1 MNINITI
8 SSDSS
13 ESRSIHL
20 LTEVVE
26 CLQLEKIELNEK
38 YLSLN
43 SKKNNVEIQLAEQV
57 EKCQLLEAEKKELEE
72 KLAEQQGKY
81 QTLEA
86 EKKDFESKLTEQEGI
101 CQKLETENKELE
113 EKLAEQQGKYQTL
126 EAEKKDFEGKL
137 TEQEGMCQKLEA
149 EKKELEEK
157 FAEQQGKYQT
167 LEAEKKDFEGK
178 LTEQEGMCQKLETE
192 NKELEEKFAEQQ
204 GKYQTLEAEKK
215 DIESKLTEQEGIC
228 QKLDADKVSV
238 ESSYAELQKQQD
250 EAQTRRLIEAIKSL
264 SQMLQYSLGTSLSP
278 KWLEYLGGIKS
289 DIDKFITEEQT
300 ISDITLKIVSKNG
313 WLAKLTSIRW
323 WSKAISVKNDLP
335 TSLQDGSGFHVSF
348 CNLQHLLKENG
359 VDILIPTCDFS
370 SNIDNYKVDYDEVTI
385 IKDLFPA
392 YIPKSYVLCEI
403 NYVSFNGNMGKC
415 IGYKS

>member
-38 YLSLN
+38 FLTLN

-86 EKKDFESKLTEQEGI
+86 EKKNFESKLTEQEGI

-126 EAEKKDFEGKL
+126 ETEKKDFESKL
-137 TEQEGMCQKLEA
+137 TEQEGMYQKLEK
-149 EKKELEEK
+149 ENKELEEK
-157 FAEQQGKYQT
+157 LAEQQGKCQT
-167 LEAEKKDFEGK
+167 LEAEKKDF
-178 LTEQEGMCQKLETE
+178 
-192 NKELEEKFAEQQ
+192 
-204 GKYQTLEAEKK
+204 
-215 DIESKLTEQEGIC
+215 ESKLTEQEGIC

-238 ESSYAELQKQQD
+238 ERSYAELQKQQD

-335 TSLQDGSGFHVSF
+335 TSLQEGSGFYFSF

>member
-26 CLQLEKIELNEK
+26 CLELEKIELNEK
-38 YLSLN
+38 FLTLN

-86 EKKDFESKLTEQEGI
+86 ENKNFESKLTEQEGI

-126 EAEKKDFEGKL
+126 ETEKKDFESKL
-137 TEQEGMCQKLEA
+137 TEQEGMYQKLEK
-149 EKKELEEK
+149 ENKELEEK
-157 FAEQQGKYQT
+157 LAEQQGKCQT
-167 LEAEKKDFEGK
+167 LEAEKKDF
-178 LTEQEGMCQKLETE
+178 
-192 NKELEEKFAEQQ
+192 
-204 GKYQTLEAEKK
+204 
-215 DIESKLTEQEGIC
+215 ESKLTEQEGIC

-238 ESSYAELQKQQD
+238 ERSYAELQKQQD
-250 EAQTRRLIEAIKSL
+250 EDKSRRLIEGIKSL

-335 TSLQDGSGFHVSF
+335 TSLQEGSGFYFSF

>member
-38 YLSLN
+38 FLTLN
-43 SKKNNVEIQLAEQV
+43 NKKNNVEIQLAEQV

-86 EKKDFESKLTEQEGI
+86 EKKDFESKLTEQEGM

-113 EKLAEQQGKYQTL
+113 EKLAEQQGRYQIL
-126 EAEKKDFEGKL
+126 EAEKKDF
-137 TEQEGMCQKLEA
+137 
-149 EKKELEEK
+149 
-157 FAEQQGKYQT
+157 
-167 LEAEKKDFEGK
+167 
-178 LTEQEGMCQKLETE
+178 
-192 NKELEEKFAEQQ
+192 
-204 GKYQTLEAEKK
+204 
-215 DIESKLTEQEGIC
+215 ESKLTEQEGIC
-228 QKLDADKVSV
+228 QKLYADKVSV
-238 ESSYAELQKQQD
+238 ERSYAELQQQQD
-250 EAQTRRLIEAIKSL
+250 EAKTRSLIEAIKSL

-278 KWLEYLGGIKS
+278 KWLEYLGRIKS

-335 TSLQDGSGFHVSF
+335 TSLQEGSGFYFSF

>member
-38 YLSLN
+38 FLTVN
-43 SKKNNVEIQLAEQV
+43 RKKNNVEIQLAEQV

-72 KLAEQQGKY
+72 KLAEQQGQY

-101 CQKLETENKELE
+101 CQKL
-113 EKLAEQQGKYQTL
+113 Y
-126 EAEKKDFEGKL
+126 
-137 TEQEGMCQKLEA
+137 
-149 EKKELEEK
+149 
-157 FAEQQGKYQT
+157 
-167 LEAEKKDFEGK
+167 
-178 LTEQEGMCQKLETE
+178 
-192 NKELEEKFAEQQ
+192 
-204 GKYQTLEAEKK
+204 
-215 DIESKLTEQEGIC
+215 
-228 QKLDADKVSV
+228 ADKVSV
-238 ESSYAELQKQQD
+238 ERSYAELQKQQD
-250 EAQTRRLIEAIKSL
+250 EAKTRRLIEAIKSL
-264 SQMLQYSLGTSLSP
+264 SQMLQYSLGTCLSP

-335 TSLQDGSGFHVSF
+335 TSLQEGSGFYFSF

>member
-38 YLSLN
+38 FLTLN
-43 SKKNNVEIQLAEQV
+43 NKKNNVEIQLAEQV

-72 KLAEQQGKY
+72 KLAEQQGRY
-81 QTLEA
+81 QILEA

-101 CQKLETENKELE
+101 CQKL
-113 EKLAEQQGKYQTL
+113 Y
-126 EAEKKDFEGKL
+126 
-137 TEQEGMCQKLEA
+137 
-149 EKKELEEK
+149 
-157 FAEQQGKYQT
+157 
-167 LEAEKKDFEGK
+167 
-178 LTEQEGMCQKLETE
+178 
-192 NKELEEKFAEQQ
+192 
-204 GKYQTLEAEKK
+204 
-215 DIESKLTEQEGIC
+215 
-228 QKLDADKVSV
+228 ADKVSV
-238 ESSYAELQKQQD
+238 ERSYAELQQQQD
-250 EAQTRRLIEAIKSL
+250 EAKTRSLIEAIKSL

-278 KWLEYLGGIKS
+278 KWLEYLGRIKS

-335 TSLQDGSGFHVSF
+335 TSLQEGSGFYFSF

>member
-38 YLSLN
+38 FLTVN

-72 KLAEQQGKY
+72 KLAEQQGQY

-86 EKKDFESKLTEQEGI
+86 EKKDFESKLTKQEGMCQKLETENKELEEKLAEQQGQYQTLEAEKKDFESKLTKQEGM

-113 EKLAEQQGKYQTL
+113 EKLAEQQGKYLTL
-126 EAEKKDFEGKL
+126 ETEKKDF
-137 TEQEGMCQKLEA
+137 
-149 EKKELEEK
+149 
-157 FAEQQGKYQT
+157 
-167 LEAEKKDFEGK
+167 
-178 LTEQEGMCQKLETE
+178 
-192 NKELEEKFAEQQ
+192 
-204 GKYQTLEAEKK
+204 
-215 DIESKLTEQEGIC
+215 ESKLTEQEGIC
-228 QKLDADKVSV
+228 QKLYADKVSV
-238 ESSYAELQKQQD
+238 ERSYAELQKQQD
-250 EAQTRRLIEAIKSL
+250 EAKTRRLIEAIKSL
-264 SQMLQYSLGTSLSP
+264 SQMLQYSLGTCLSP

-335 TSLQDGSGFHVSF
+335 TSLQEGSGFYFSF

>member
-26 CLQLEKIELNEK
+26 CLELEKIELNEK
-38 YLSLN
+38 FLTLN

-86 EKKDFESKLTEQEGI
+86 EKKNFESKLTEQEGI

-126 EAEKKDFEGKL
+126 ETEKKDFESKL
-137 TEQEGMCQKLEA
+137 TEQEGI
-149 EKKELEEK
+149 
-157 FAEQQGKYQT
+157 
-167 LEAEKKDFEGK
+167 
-178 LTEQEGMCQKLETE
+178 CQKLETE
-192 NKELEEKFAEQQ
+192 NKELEEKFAEQK

-228 QKLDADKVSV
+228 QKLDADKVSI

-250 EAQTRRLIEAIKSL
+250 EDKSRRLIEAIKSL

-335 TSLQDGSGFHVSF
+335 TSLQEGSGFYFSF

>member
-1 MNINITI
+1 MFAVGKN
-8 SSDSS
+8 
-13 ESRSIHL
+13 R
-20 LTEVVE
+20 V
-26 CLQLEKIELNEK
+26 KRK

-113 EKLAEQQGKYQTL
+113 EKL
-126 EAEKKDFEGKL
+126 
-137 TEQEGMCQKLEA
+137 
-149 EKKELEEK
+149 
-157 FAEQQGKYQT
+157 AEQQGKYQT

>member
-1 MNINITI
+1 MNINISI

-38 YLSLN
+38 FLTLN

-86 EKKDFESKLTEQEGI
+86 EKKD
-101 CQKLETENKELE
+101 
-113 EKLAEQQGKYQTL
+113 
-126 EAEKKDFEGKL
+126 
-137 TEQEGMCQKLEA
+137 
-149 EKKELEEK
+149 
-157 FAEQQGKYQT
+157 
-167 LEAEKKDFEGK
+167 
-178 LTEQEGMCQKLETE
+178 
-192 NKELEEKFAEQQ
+192 
-204 GKYQTLEAEKK
+204 
-215 DIESKLTEQEGIC
+215 IESKLTEQEGIC
-228 QKLDADKVSV
+228 QKLNADKVSV
-238 ESSYAELQKQQD
+238 ESSYAELQKRQD
-250 EAQTRRLIEAIKSL
+250 EAKTRRLIEAIKSL
-264 SQMLQYSLGTSLSP
+264 SQMLQYSLGTCLSP

-335 TSLQDGSGFHVSF
+335 TSLQEGSGFYFSF

>member
-38 YLSLN
+38 FLTVN

-72 KLAEQQGKY
+72 KLAEQQGQY

-101 CQKLETENKELE
+101 CQKL
-113 EKLAEQQGKYQTL
+113 Y
-126 EAEKKDFEGKL
+126 
-137 TEQEGMCQKLEA
+137 
-149 EKKELEEK
+149 
-157 FAEQQGKYQT
+157 
-167 LEAEKKDFEGK
+167 
-178 LTEQEGMCQKLETE
+178 
-192 NKELEEKFAEQQ
+192 
-204 GKYQTLEAEKK
+204 
-215 DIESKLTEQEGIC
+215 
-228 QKLDADKVSV
+228 ADKVSV
-238 ESSYAELQKQQD
+238 ERSYAELQKQQD
-250 EAQTRRLIEAIKSL
+250 EAKTRRLIEAIKSL
-264 SQMLQYSLGTSLSP
+264 SQMLQYSLGTCLSP

-335 TSLQDGSGFHVSF
+335 TSLQEGSGFYFSF

>member
-1 MNINITI
+1 MNINISI

-38 YLSLN
+38 FLTLN

-72 KLAEQQGKY
+72 KLAEQQGQY

-101 CQKLETENKELE
+101 CQKL
-113 EKLAEQQGKYQTL
+113 
-126 EAEKKDFEGKL
+126 
-137 TEQEGMCQKLEA
+137 
-149 EKKELEEK
+149 
-157 FAEQQGKYQT
+157 
-167 LEAEKKDFEGK
+167 
-178 LTEQEGMCQKLETE
+178 
-192 NKELEEKFAEQQ
+192 
-204 GKYQTLEAEKK
+204 
-215 DIESKLTEQEGIC
+215 
-228 QKLDADKVSV
+228 DADKVSV
-238 ESSYAELQKQQD
+238 ERSYAELQKQQD

-335 TSLQDGSGFHVSF
+335 TSLQEGSGFHVSF

>member
-26 CLQLEKIELNEK
+26 CLELEKIELNEK
-38 YLSLN
+38 FLTLN

-86 EKKDFESKLTEQEGI
+86 EKKNFESKLTEQEGI

-126 EAEKKDFEGKL
+126 ETEKKDFESKL
-137 TEQEGMCQKLEA
+137 TEQEGMYQKLEK
-149 EKKELEEK
+149 ENKELEEK
-157 FAEQQGKYQT
+157 LAEQQGKCQT
-167 LEAEKKDFEGK
+167 LEAEKKDF
-178 LTEQEGMCQKLETE
+178 
-192 NKELEEKFAEQQ
+192 
-204 GKYQTLEAEKK
+204 
-215 DIESKLTEQEGIC
+215 ESKLTEQEGIC

-238 ESSYAELQKQQD
+238 ERSYAELQKQQD

-335 TSLQDGSGFHVSF
+335 TSLQEGSGFHVSF

>member
-137 TEQEGMCQKLEA
+137 TEQEGMCQKLET
-149 EKKELEEK
+149 ENKELEEK

>member
-38 YLSLN
+38 FLTLN

-86 EKKDFESKLTEQEGI
+86 ENKNFESKLTEQEGI

-126 EAEKKDFEGKL
+126 ETEKKDFESKL
-137 TEQEGMCQKLEA
+137 TEQEGMYQKLEK
-149 EKKELEEK
+149 ENKELEEK
-157 FAEQQGKYQT
+157 LAEQQGKCQT
-167 LEAEKKDFEGK
+167 LEAEKKDF
-178 LTEQEGMCQKLETE
+178 
-192 NKELEEKFAEQQ
+192 
-204 GKYQTLEAEKK
+204 
-215 DIESKLTEQEGIC
+215 ESKLTEQEGIC

-238 ESSYAELQKQQD
+238 ERSYAELQKQQD

-335 TSLQDGSGFHVSF
+335 TSLQEGSGFHVSF

>member
-26 CLQLEKIELNEK
+26 CLELEKIELNEK
-38 YLSLN
+38 FLTLN

-86 EKKDFESKLTEQEGI
+86 ENKNFESKLTEQEGI

-126 EAEKKDFEGKL
+126 ETEKKDFESKL
-137 TEQEGMCQKLEA
+137 TEQEGI
-149 EKKELEEK
+149 
-157 FAEQQGKYQT
+157 
-167 LEAEKKDFEGK
+167 
-178 LTEQEGMCQKLETE
+178 CQKLETE
-192 NKELEEKFAEQQ
+192 NKELEEKFAEQK

-228 QKLDADKVSV
+228 QKLDADKVSI

-335 TSLQDGSGFHVSF
+335 TSLQEGSGFHVSF

>member
-38 YLSLN
+38 FLTLN

-86 EKKDFESKLTEQEGI
+86 EKKDFESKLTKQEGM

-126 EAEKKDFEGKL
+126 EAEKKDFESKL
-137 TEQEGMCQKLEA
+137 TK
-149 EKKELEEK
+149 
-157 FAEQQGKYQT
+157 
-167 LEAEKKDFEGK
+167 
-178 LTEQEGMCQKLETE
+178 QEGMCQKLETE
-192 NKELEEKFAEQQ
+192 NKELEEKLAEQQ
-204 GKYQTLEAEKK
+204 GKYQTLETEKK
-215 DIESKLTEQEGIC
+215 DFESKLTEQEGIC
-228 QKLDADKVSV
+228 QKLYADKVSV
-238 ESSYAELQKQQD
+238 ERSYGELQKQQD
-250 EAQTRRLIEAIKSL
+250 EAKTRRLIEAIKSL

-335 TSLQDGSGFHVSF
+335 TSLQEGSGFYFSF

>member
-1 MNINITI
+1 MNINISI

-38 YLSLN
+38 FLTLN

-81 QTLEA
+81 QTLET
-86 EKKDFESKLTEQEGI
+86 EKKNFESKLTEQEGI
-101 CQKLETENKELE
+101 CQKLN
-113 EKLAEQQGKYQTL
+113 
-126 EAEKKDFEGKL
+126 
-137 TEQEGMCQKLEA
+137 
-149 EKKELEEK
+149 
-157 FAEQQGKYQT
+157 
-167 LEAEKKDFEGK
+167 
-178 LTEQEGMCQKLETE
+178 
-192 NKELEEKFAEQQ
+192 
-204 GKYQTLEAEKK
+204 
-215 DIESKLTEQEGIC
+215 
-228 QKLDADKVSV
+228 ADKVSV
-238 ESSYAELQKQQD
+238 ESSYAELQKRQD
-250 EAQTRRLIEAIKSL
+250 EAKTRRLIEAIKSL
-264 SQMLQYSLGTSLSP
+264 SQMLQYSLGTCLSP

-335 TSLQDGSGFHVSF
+335 TSLQEGSGFYFSF

>member
-101 CQKLETENKELE
+101 CQKLDAENKELE
-113 EKLAEQQGKYQTL
+113 EKL
-126 EAEKKDFEGKL
+126 
-137 TEQEGMCQKLEA
+137 
-149 EKKELEEK
+149 
-157 FAEQQGKYQT
+157 AEQQGKYQT

>member
-38 YLSLN
+38 FLTVN

-72 KLAEQQGKY
+72 KLAEQQGQY

-86 EKKDFESKLTEQEGI
+86 EKKNFESKLTEQEGI
-101 CQKLETENKELE
+101 CQKL
-113 EKLAEQQGKYQTL
+113 Y
-126 EAEKKDFEGKL
+126 
-137 TEQEGMCQKLEA
+137 
-149 EKKELEEK
+149 
-157 FAEQQGKYQT
+157 
-167 LEAEKKDFEGK
+167 
-178 LTEQEGMCQKLETE
+178 
-192 NKELEEKFAEQQ
+192 
-204 GKYQTLEAEKK
+204 
-215 DIESKLTEQEGIC
+215 
-228 QKLDADKVSV
+228 ADKVSG
-238 ESSYAELQKQQD
+238 ERSYAELQKQQD
-250 EAQTRRLIEAIKSL
+250 EAKTRRIIEAIKSL
-264 SQMLQYSLGTSLSP
+264 SQMLQYSLGTCLSP

-335 TSLQDGSGFHVSF
+335 TSLQEGSGFYFSF

>member
-38 YLSLN
+38 FLTLN

-57 EKCQLLEAEKKELEE
+57 EKCQLLEAEKKELEEQLAEQQGKYQTLEAEKKDFESKLREQEGICEKLETENKELEEQLAEQQGKYQTLKAEKKDFESKLTKQEGMCQKLETENKELEE

-101 CQKLETENKELE
+101 C
-113 EKLAEQQGKYQTL
+113 EKLY
-126 EAEKKDFEGKL
+126 
-137 TEQEGMCQKLEA
+137 
-149 EKKELEEK
+149 
-157 FAEQQGKYQT
+157 
-167 LEAEKKDFEGK
+167 
-178 LTEQEGMCQKLETE
+178 
-192 NKELEEKFAEQQ
+192 
-204 GKYQTLEAEKK
+204 
-215 DIESKLTEQEGIC
+215 
-228 QKLDADKVSV
+228 ADKASV
-238 ESSYAELQKQQD
+238 ERSYAELQKQQD
-250 EAQTRRLIEAIKSL
+250 EAKTRRLIEAIKSL
-264 SQMLQYSLGTSLSP
+264 SQMLQYSLGSSLSP

-300 ISDITLKIVSKNG
+300 ISDITLKIVTKNG

-335 TSLQDGSGFHVSF
+335 TSLQEGSGFYFSF

-359 VDILIPTCDFS
+359 VDILIPACDFS

>member
-38 YLSLN
+38 FLTVN

-72 KLAEQQGKY
+72 KLAEQQGQY

-101 CQKLETENKELE
+101 CQKL
-113 EKLAEQQGKYQTL
+113 Y
-126 EAEKKDFEGKL
+126 
-137 TEQEGMCQKLEA
+137 
-149 EKKELEEK
+149 
-157 FAEQQGKYQT
+157 
-167 LEAEKKDFEGK
+167 
-178 LTEQEGMCQKLETE
+178 
-192 NKELEEKFAEQQ
+192 
-204 GKYQTLEAEKK
+204 
-215 DIESKLTEQEGIC
+215 
-228 QKLDADKVSV
+228 ADKVSV
-238 ESSYAELQKQQD
+238 ERSYAELQKQQD
-250 EAQTRRLIEAIKSL
+250 EAKTRRLIEAIKSL
-264 SQMLQYSLGTSLSP
+264 SQMLQYSLGTNLSP

-335 TSLQDGSGFHVSF
+335 TSLQEGSGFHVSF

>member
-1 MNINITI
+1 MNINISI

-38 YLSLN
+38 FLTLN

-72 KLAEQQGKY
+72 KLAEQQGKHQTLEAEKKNFESKLTEQEGICQKLETENKELEEKLAEQQGKY

-86 EKKDFESKLTEQEGI
+86 EKKNFESKLTEQEGI

-126 EAEKKDFEGKL
+126 EAEKKD
-137 TEQEGMCQKLEA
+137 
-149 EKKELEEK
+149 
-157 FAEQQGKYQT
+157 
-167 LEAEKKDFEGK
+167 
-178 LTEQEGMCQKLETE
+178 
-192 NKELEEKFAEQQ
+192 
-204 GKYQTLEAEKK
+204 
-215 DIESKLTEQEGIC
+215 IESKLTEQEGIC
-228 QKLDADKVSV
+228 QKLNADKVSV
-238 ESSYAELQKQQD
+238 ESSYAELQKRQD
-250 EAQTRRLIEAIKSL
+250 EAKTRRLIEAIKSL
-264 SQMLQYSLGTSLSP
+264 SQMLQYSLGTCLSP

-335 TSLQDGSGFHVSF
+335 TSLQEGSGFYFSF

>member
-26 CLQLEKIELNEK
+26 CLELEKIELNEK
-38 YLSLN
+38 FLTLN

-86 EKKDFESKLTEQEGI
+86 ENKNFESKLTEQEGI

-126 EAEKKDFEGKL
+126 ETEKKDVESKL
-137 TEQEGMCQKLEA
+137 TEQE
-149 EKKELEEK
+149 EK
-157 FAEQQGKYQT
+157 
-167 LEAEKKDFEGK
+167 
-178 LTEQEGMCQKLETE
+178 CQKLETE
-192 NKELEEKFAEQQ
+192 NKKKKKKFAEQK

-228 QKLDADKVSV
+228 QKLYADKVSV
-238 ESSYAELQKQQD
+238 ERSYAELQQQQD

-335 TSLQDGSGFHVSF
+335 TSLQEGSGFYFSF

>member
-38 YLSLN
+38 FLTLN

-72 KLAEQQGKY
+72 KLAEQKGKYQNLEAEKKDFESKLTKQEGMCQKLETENKELEKKLAEQQGKY

-101 CQKLETENKELE
+101 C
-113 EKLAEQQGKYQTL
+113 EKLY
-126 EAEKKDFEGKL
+126 
-137 TEQEGMCQKLEA
+137 
-149 EKKELEEK
+149 
-157 FAEQQGKYQT
+157 
-167 LEAEKKDFEGK
+167 
-178 LTEQEGMCQKLETE
+178 
-192 NKELEEKFAEQQ
+192 
-204 GKYQTLEAEKK
+204 
-215 DIESKLTEQEGIC
+215 
-228 QKLDADKVSV
+228 ADKASV
-238 ESSYAELQKQQD
+238 ERSYAELQKQQD
-250 EAQTRRLIEAIKSL
+250 EAKTRRLIEAIKSL

-335 TSLQDGSGFHVSF
+335 TSLQEGSGFYFSF

-370 SNIDNYKVDYDEVTI
+370 SNIDNYKVDYDEVPI

>member
-38 YLSLN
+38 FLTLN

-86 EKKDFESKLTEQEGI
+86 EKKNFESKLTEQEGI

-126 EAEKKDFEGKL
+126 ETEKKDFESKL
-137 TEQEGMCQKLEA
+137 TEQEGMYQKLEK
-149 EKKELEEK
+149 ENKELEEK
-157 FAEQQGKYQT
+157 LAEQQGKCQT
-167 LEAEKKDFEGK
+167 LEAEKKDF
-178 LTEQEGMCQKLETE
+178 
-192 NKELEEKFAEQQ
+192 
-204 GKYQTLEAEKK
+204 
-215 DIESKLTEQEGIC
+215 ESKLTEQEGIC

-238 ESSYAELQKQQD
+238 ERSYAELQKQQD

-335 TSLQDGSGFHVSF
+335 TSLQEGSGFHVSF

>member
-38 YLSLN
+38 FLTLN

-72 KLAEQQGKY
+72 KLAEQQGKH

-86 EKKDFESKLTEQEGI
+86 EKKNFESKLTEQEGI

-126 EAEKKDFEGKL
+126 ETEKKNFESKL
-137 TEQEGMCQKLEA
+137 TEQEGI
-149 EKKELEEK
+149 
-157 FAEQQGKYQT
+157 
-167 LEAEKKDFEGK
+167 
-178 LTEQEGMCQKLETE
+178 CQKLETE
-192 NKELEEKFAEQQ
+192 NKELEEKLAEQQ
-204 GKYQTLEAEKK
+204 GKCQTLEAEKK
-215 DIESKLTEQEGIC
+215 DFESKLTEQEGIC

-238 ESSYAELQKQQD
+238 ERSYAELQKQQD

-335 TSLQDGSGFHVSF
+335 TSLQEGSGFHVSF

>member
-38 YLSLN
+38 FLTLN

-86 EKKDFESKLTEQEGI
+86 EKKNFESKLTEQEGI

-126 EAEKKDFEGKL
+126 ETEKKNFES
-137 TEQEGMCQKLEA
+137 
-149 EKKELEEK
+149 
-157 FAEQQGKYQT
+157 
-167 LEAEKKDFEGK
+167 K

-192 NKELEEKFAEQQ
+192 NKELEEKLAEQQ
-204 GKYQTLEAEKK
+204 GKCQTLEAEKK
-215 DIESKLTEQEGIC
+215 DFESKLTEQEGIC

-238 ESSYAELQKQQD
+238 ERSYAELQKQQD

-278 KWLEYLGGIKS
+278 KWLEYLSGIKS

-335 TSLQDGSGFHVSF
+335 TSLQEGSGFHVSF

>member
-38 YLSLN
+38 FLTLN

-86 EKKDFESKLTEQEGI
+86 EKKNFESKLTEQKGICQKLETENKELEEKLVEQQGKYQTLEAEKKDFESKLTEQEEM
-101 CQKLETENKELE
+101 CQKLETMNKELE

-126 EAEKKDFEGKL
+126 EAEKKDFE
-137 TEQEGMCQKLEA
+137 
-149 EKKELEEK
+149 
-157 FAEQQGKYQT
+157 
-167 LEAEKKDFEGK
+167 
-178 LTEQEGMCQKLETE
+178 
-192 NKELEEKFAEQQ
+192 
-204 GKYQTLEAEKK
+204 
-215 DIESKLTEQEGIC
+215 SKLTEQEEMC
-228 QKLDADKVSV
+228 QKLYADKVSV

-250 EAQTRRLIEAIKSL
+250 EAKTRRLIEAIKSL

-323 WSKAISVKNDLP
+323 WSKVISVKNDLP
-335 TSLQDGSGFHVSF
+335 TSLQEGSGFYFSF

>member
-38 YLSLN
+38 FLTLN

-81 QTLEA
+81 QTLET

-101 CQKLETENKELE
+101 CQKL
-113 EKLAEQQGKYQTL
+113 Y
-126 EAEKKDFEGKL
+126 
-137 TEQEGMCQKLEA
+137 
-149 EKKELEEK
+149 
-157 FAEQQGKYQT
+157 
-167 LEAEKKDFEGK
+167 
-178 LTEQEGMCQKLETE
+178 
-192 NKELEEKFAEQQ
+192 
-204 GKYQTLEAEKK
+204 
-215 DIESKLTEQEGIC
+215 
-228 QKLDADKVSV
+228 ADKVSV
-238 ESSYAELQKQQD
+238 ERSYGELQKQQD
-250 EAQTRRLIEAIKSL
+250 EAKTRRLIEAIKSL

-335 TSLQDGSGFHVSF
+335 TSLQEGSGFYFSF

>member
-1 MNINITI
+1 MNINISI

-38 YLSLN
+38 FLTLN

-86 EKKDFESKLTEQEGI
+86 ENKNFESKLTEQEGI
-101 CQKLETENKELE
+101 CQKL
-113 EKLAEQQGKYQTL
+113 Y
-126 EAEKKDFEGKL
+126 
-137 TEQEGMCQKLEA
+137 
-149 EKKELEEK
+149 
-157 FAEQQGKYQT
+157 
-167 LEAEKKDFEGK
+167 
-178 LTEQEGMCQKLETE
+178 
-192 NKELEEKFAEQQ
+192 
-204 GKYQTLEAEKK
+204 
-215 DIESKLTEQEGIC
+215 
-228 QKLDADKVSV
+228 ADKVSI

-250 EAQTRRLIEAIKSL
+250 EDKSRRLIEAIKSL

-335 TSLQDGSGFHVSF
+335 TSLQEGSGFYVSF

>member
-38 YLSLN
+38 FLTLN

-86 EKKDFESKLTEQEGI
+86 EKKDFESKLTKQEGM
-101 CQKLETENKELE
+101 CQKLEIENKELE

-126 EAEKKDFEGKL
+126 EAEKKDFESKL
-137 TEQEGMCQKLEA
+137 TKQEGMCQKLEI
-149 EKKELEEK
+149 ENKELEEK
-157 FAEQQGKYQT
+157 LAEQQGKYQT
-167 LEAEKKDFEGK
+167 LETEKKDF
-178 LTEQEGMCQKLETE
+178 
-192 NKELEEKFAEQQ
+192 
-204 GKYQTLEAEKK
+204 
-215 DIESKLTEQEGIC
+215 ESKLTEQEGIC
-228 QKLDADKVSV
+228 QKLYADKVSV
-238 ESSYAELQKQQD
+238 ERSYGELQKQQD
-250 EAQTRRLIEAIKSL
+250 EAKTRRLIEAIKSL

-335 TSLQDGSGFHVSF
+335 TSLQEGSGFYFSF

-392 YIPKSYVLCEI
+392 YITKSYVLCEI

>member
-26 CLQLEKIELNEK
+26 CLQSEKTELNKK
-38 YLSLN
+38 YLTL
-43 SKKNNVEIQLAEQV
+43 KREKVDVVKQLKEHPNF
-57 EKCQLLEAEKKELEE
+57 ETEKKKLKDKLTEKEKEFEDAKKKLEDR
-72 KLAEQQGKY
+72 LSILQSKY
-81 QTLEA
+81 QTLED
-86 EKKDFESKLTEQEGI
+86 E
-101 CQKLETENKELE
+101 
-113 EKLAEQQGKYQTL
+113 
-126 EAEKKDFEGKL
+126 
-137 TEQEGMCQKLEA
+137 
-149 EKKELEEK
+149 
-157 FAEQQGKYQT
+157 
-167 LEAEKKDFEGK
+167 
-178 LTEQEGMCQKLETE
+178 
-192 NKELEEKFAEQQ
+192 
-204 GKYQTLEAEKK
+204 
-215 DIESKLTEQEGIC
+215 
-228 QKLDADKVSV
+228 KVSV
-238 ESSYAELQKQQD
+238 EKSYEKLQKQQD
-250 EAQTRRLIEAIKSL
+250 EAKTRMLIESIKQL
-264 SQMLQYSLGTSLSP
+264 SQVLEYSLNTSLSP
-278 KWLEYLGGIKS
+278 KWSEYLGGIKS

-335 TSLQDGSGFHVSF
+335 ASLQEGSGFYVSF

-370 SNIDNYKVDYDEVTI
+370 GNIDNYKVDYDEVTI

-403 NYVSFNGNMGKC
+403 NYVSYNGNIGKC

>member
-38 YLSLN
+38 FLTLN

-86 EKKDFESKLTEQEGI
+86 ENKNFESKLTEQEGI

-126 EAEKKDFEGKL
+126 ETEKKDFESKL
-137 TEQEGMCQKLEA
+137 TEQEGI
-149 EKKELEEK
+149 
-157 FAEQQGKYQT
+157 
-167 LEAEKKDFEGK
+167 
-178 LTEQEGMCQKLETE
+178 CQKLETE
-192 NKELEEKFAEQQ
+192 NKELEEKFAEQK

-228 QKLDADKVSV
+228 QKLDADKVSI

-250 EAQTRRLIEAIKSL
+250 EDKSRRLIEAIKSL

-335 TSLQDGSGFHVSF
+335 TSLQEGSGFYFAF